1 MKTKTLIAKI
11 AAAAA
16 VSLGVSAFADTYTD
30 AKGIEWTYEVLD
42 STAHTVVLGAA
53 TTSSETAA
61 VATTAQFAATD
72 IPWTFTDNDVDY
84 TVVSIGR
91 GAFNNCNESG
101 CLTGT
106 LTFPDSVTNIGQAAF
121 CYCSNITEI
130 EFNSNIKSIGANAFG
145 YGNNGCVN
153 AKVTNFDLSG
163 CTVIGDTAFGAL
175 SRGYILSPQTV
186 TYDSPVNLKLN
197 SSESVSLS
205 KAFVGSKVLMD
216 VMIPRN
222 ITTIVAQT
230 FNNSN
235 VMDFFMPGPAVVESG
250 TQTYATIGRK
260 EQFNWCTSIQLAF
273 FGPTVKPSGTEK
285 SMFNNDGNRV
295 TTKIYAPY
303 EHWNGSTW
311 ANTGTYKNDVT
322 LYGPGQAIDFAIDD
336 DVTTLTAT
344 PTTEAALVDIL
355 EEAPVFKKHFNIDTK
370 ICVTN
375 AIELSA
381 TPLVTKALI
390 ENASVTFDSLTFAVK
405 TQTEL
410 DYVLDAVPESVT
422 LVLDPTGATETL
434 TVPLEET
441 TRKVYM
447 LLPPGA
453 SYERKKNGL
462 IIIFK

>member
-1 MKTKTLIAKI
+1 MRRKPLIAKI

-16 VSLGVSAFADTYTD
+16 VSLAAPAFAETYTD
-30 AKGIEWTYEVLD
+30 ASGIEWTYTVLD
-42 STAHTVVLGAA
+42 STAHTVVLGAPD
-53 TTSSETAA
+53 TSSETAA
-61 VATTAQFAATD
+61 VASTAQFAATD

-91 GAFNNCNESG
+91 GAFKNCNKSG

-106 LTFPDSVTNIGQAAF
+106 LIFPDSVTNIGQTAF

-130 EFNSNIKSIGANAFG
+130 AFNSNIKSIGANAFG
-145 YGNNGCVN
+145 NDLNNQGCVN
-153 AKVTNFDLSG
+153 AKIVDGDLSG
-163 CTVIGDTAFGAL
+163 CTSIG
-175 SRGYILSPQTV
+175 
-186 TYDSPVNLKLN
+186 
-197 SSESVSLS
+197 S
-205 KAFVGSKVLMD
+205 KAFSSVGRAYISSGQTEPVLIDLSSLSSLTENAFLGCKIWMDVKFSHAITSTGSK
-216 VMIPRN
+216 IF
-222 ITTIVAQT
+222 
-230 FNNSN
+230 FNASVTN
-235 VMDFFMPGPAVVESG
+235 FFMPGPQVVSSG
-250 TQTYATIGRK
+250 TQTYATFSRS
-260 EQFNWCTSIQLAF
+260 EPFNYARNPHVFL
-273 FGPTVKPSGTEK
+273 GPTVKPSSG
-285 SMFNNDGNRV
+285 SSGNAI
-295 TTKIYAPY
+295 KIFQNSGSSKLYAPY
-303 EHWNGSTW
+303 EFWSNI
-311 ANTGTYKNDVT
+311 TYAGQTPTKV